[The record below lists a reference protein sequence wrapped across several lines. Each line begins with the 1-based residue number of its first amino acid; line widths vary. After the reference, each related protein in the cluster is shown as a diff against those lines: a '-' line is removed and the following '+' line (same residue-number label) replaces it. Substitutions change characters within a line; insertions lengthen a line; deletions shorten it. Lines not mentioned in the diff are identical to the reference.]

1 MTAED
6 LAEIRAALTRDRT
19 AAIDRLAT
27 LERERSGLVEAAD
40 TANID
45 DEHDP
50 EGATTA
56 FERAQVIS
64 LMEQARRQLEAFD
77 AADARMAEGTF
88 GLCRR
93 CGEPIAV
100 ARLLALPGATTCLA
114 CAQHEGRQRT

>member
-1 MTAED
+1 MTAAHGYVGAGARFSTSAWLHRAPFRLASAPAVSGATRKQTASPGVAERMTAED

-19 AAIDRLAT
+19 VAIDRLAT
-27 LERERSGLVEAAD
+27 LERELSGLVEAAD

-64 LMEQARRQLEAFD
+64 LMEQARRQ
-77 AADARMAEGTF
+77 
-88 GLCRR
+88 
-93 CGEPIAV
+93 
-100 ARLLALPGATTCLA
+100 
-114 CAQHEGRQRT
+114 